1 LLQASPFLKRNRWL
15 NGGSR
20 LTKSDLV
27 LPSGVNKRGN
37 GKSPMNGHL
46 NGKYHLLIDE
56 VLSIARFVCRK
67 VRQNMTKF
75 MDWHSS
81 FNL

>member
-1 LLQASPFLKRNRWL
+1 MAEWRLKTDQIRF
-15 NGGSR
+15 
-20 LTKSDLV
+20 
-27 LPSGVNKRGN
+27 GVTLRCQQTWQWEIPYEWTFKWEN
-37 GKSPMNGHL
+37 
-46 NGKYHLLIDE
+46 HLLIDE

-67 VRQNMTKF
+67 VRQSMTKF